1 MQIHGVDGH
10 LGDGRRRRL
19 LHQRVDSRPHE
30 RLPRGQH
37 RPQGRFHRRLALLRR
52 QVQDAKILLVRCGRV
67 L

>member
-19 LHQRVDSRPHE
+19 LHQDLDSRGHQ
-30 RLPRGQH
+30 RLSRGQQ
-37 RPQGRFHRRLALLRR
+37 RPQGRFHHRLALLRR
-52 QVQDAKILLVRCGRV
+52 QVQNLQVLLVRCGRV